1 MSGAAPISGGTSR
14 ILVLGAYG
22 LIGSG
27 VARYLRDQGHAVGG
41 LGRSKATA
49 QQVLPEIDW
58 IVRDMADMLSPDDW
72 SPLVSGY
79 DAVVNCAGALQ
90 NGPRDQLQAIHADAV
105 AALAEACAGKG
116 VRLVQISAAGVSRDA
131 KTAFFR
137 TKAAGDA
144 AIRAAGGDFTI
155 VRPGLVIAPTAYGG
169 TALLRMLAAFPLVQP
184 IAFPGTRVRT
194 VSLADLCE
202 AVCMAVRGD
211 LGSGETIDL
220 VEEHPHRLDAIVA
233 GMRRWLGFPRVR
245 MQIAVPPVLTGL
257 VSRGADMLGYL
268 GWRSPLR
275 STAMEVMQDGV
286 EGDPARWR
294 ALTDRSVSSF
304 EETLAAMPAGT
315 EDRIAA
321 RMALAM
327 PFAVASLFFLWAAS
341 GLVGFWR
348 VEAASGVLT
357 AGGWPDGLAKASVL
371 FWSAV
376 DIFLA
381 VLILIRRHAARACL
395 AMAAVSLFYLAAG
408 TLFTPWL
415 WTDPLGSLVKIV
427 PTVVLALLTYAMLQ
441 ER

>member
-1 MSGAAPISGGTSR
+1 MSGAAPRSGGTSR

-27 VARYLRDQGHAVGG
+27 VARHLRDRGHIVSG
-41 LGRSKATA
+41 LGRNRATA
-49 QQVLPEIDW
+49 QRVLPEIDW
-58 IVRDMADMLSPDDW
+58 IYRDMAEMLSPDDW
-72 SPLVSGY
+72 APMVGSC

-90 NGPRDQLQAIHADAV
+90 DGARDQLEAIHSDCV
-105 AALAEACAGKG
+105 AALATACADKG
-116 VRLVQISAAGVSRDA
+116 IRLVQISAAGVSPDA
-131 KTAFFR
+131 STAFFR

-155 VRPGLVIAPTAYGG
+155 LRPGLVIAPTAYGG
-169 TALLRMLAAFPLVQP
+169 TALLRMLAAFPLIQP
-184 IAFPGTRVRT
+184 IAYADTPVRT
-194 VSLADLCE
+194 VSLADLSE
-202 AVCMAVRGD
+202 AVAMAVRGE

-220 VEEHPHRLDAIVA
+220 VEEHPHSLETVVS
-233 GMRRWLGFPRVR
+233 GMRRWLGFPKPR
-245 MQIAVPPVLTGL
+245 MQIALPPALARPI
-257 VSRGADMLGYL
+257 SRGADALGHI

-275 STAMEVMQDGV
+275 TTAMEVIQDGV
-286 EGDPARWR
+286 DGDPVRWR
-294 ALTDRSVSSF
+294 ALTDRTVSSF
-304 EETLAAMPAGT
+304 EETLAATPARS

-327 PFAVASLFFLWAAS
+327 PFAVTALVFLWAAS

-357 AGGWPDGLAKASVL
+357 AGGWPAGLAKASVL

-376 DIFLA
+376 DVALA
-381 VLILIRRHAARACL
+381 ALILIRRHAARACL
-395 AMAAVSLFYLAAG
+395 AMAAVSLFYLVAA
-408 TLFTPWL
+408 TIFTPWL

-427 PTVVLALLTYAMLQ
+427 PTIVLALVTYAMLQ